1 MEIEKVDSF
10 MSSLQFRF
18 YEFSSRAGLLLGARS

>member
-18 YEFSSRAGLLLGARS
+18 YEFSSRIGLGLDAWS